1 MWRAKMSK
9 SQEPIHEL
17 SMAEREAQ
25 APHMRIYRCKG
36 CRRAIFKDEVD
47 GVEIWRHWQPE
58 IDFPGN
64 VSFHFAELEDER
76 LVTSELSTGW
86 TRL

>member
-1 MWRAKMSK
+1 MSE
-9 SQEPIHEL
+9 SHDPPHEL
-17 SMAEREAQ
+17 SMAEREAVALPQ
-25 APHMRIYRCKG
+25 MHIDRCKD
-36 CRRAIFKDEVD
+36 CQRAIFKDEVD

-64 VSFHFAELEDER
+64 ASFHFAEPGDER